1 MGRRNRRHQKR
12 RNESGEGFAPTS
24 NPEQAH
30 WMRELGKSNAAQRHV
45 PTPRK
50 GSRRERERQAIRDQQ
65 RNSREG

>member
-1 MGRRNRRHQKR
+1 MGKRKHQKKSR
-12 RNESGEGFAPTS
+12 DTVEGFRGTS

-50 GSRRERERQAIRDQQ
+50 GTRRQRERQAIRDQQ
-65 RNSREG
+65 KNREG